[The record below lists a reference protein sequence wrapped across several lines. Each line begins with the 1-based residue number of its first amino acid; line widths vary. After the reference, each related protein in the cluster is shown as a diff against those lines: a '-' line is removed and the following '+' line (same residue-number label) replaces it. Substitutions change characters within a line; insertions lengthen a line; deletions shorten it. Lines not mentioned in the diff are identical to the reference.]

1 MFLSDFLKRNVSVAN
16 VHAATARGR
25 GLNTGEM
32 KEKQEGRSGVNG
44 SQKQLAFRY
53 SCSERF
59 LLEREQ
65 SVFPVSFFPHRGGK
79 VWGSSLA

>member
-44 SQKQLAFRY
+44 
-53 SCSERF
+53 
-59 LLEREQ
+59 
-65 SVFPVSFFPHRGGK
+65 
-79 VWGSSLA
+79 